1 MFENKEIKEDKKWYG
16 KEIKFE
22 PDSSPEAWNHY
33 KKYYL
38 AKFGEDY
45 NFDKKVYYNHYSACN
60 LRRGYY
66 NKTEQWFNYVN
77 LPLADTS
84 RFNRLYILEK
94 SAKIEKNDNKEYI
107 EPAMRLS
114 GECDF
119 NFNDKKYKLFE
130 NIIKTD
136 LDVCKIEYAINKLKK
151 CKEKHHTLVNFSL
164 MQSVGNMQGFKGSNR
179 FDRFDTFVNELS
191 QYYSGLNVNVLSA
204 SSDQNKF
211 ALVSYLN
218 NSFDDVYDYCK
229 SIYFISSKEF
239 VDKII
244 SQGSMP
250 IITCD
255 DVVRYM
261 NLAEEYWNLKEEYFK
276 H

>member
-1 MFENKEIKEDKKWYG
+1 
-16 KEIKFE
+16 
-22 PDSSPEAWNHY
+22 
-33 KKYYL
+33 
-38 AKFGEDY
+38 
-45 NFDKKVYYNHYSACN
+45 
-60 LRRGYY
+60 
-66 NKTEQWFNYVN
+66 
-77 LPLADTS
+77 
-84 RFNRLYILEK
+84 
-94 SAKIEKNDNKEYI
+94 
-107 EPAMRLS
+107 
-114 GECDF
+114 
-119 NFNDKKYKLFE
+119 
-130 NIIKTD
+130 
-136 LDVCKIEYAINKLKK
+136 
-151 CKEKHHTLVNFSL
+151 

-229 SIYFISSKEF
+229 SICFISSKEF